1 MKIKQKRKQIFPYII
16 LAVTLLWLM
25 KFWGLTLSGMFQKP
39 TSREVTLFYIANWP
53 SLIFDL
59 YPVSAIDGRYN
70 IEAGFFNP
78 LVMTVNAIGWGII
91 GFIVGFIISLK
102 KPDMTISLSKLKR
115 EIFSDNRDIRITV
128 SLWIYSLLVVTLL
141 GFNQLTFQIM
151 PAISMVFFI
160 IQFFLLMSTLLFPI
174 IAPLLIMES
183 TIHLVRGK
191 KRKDYLNLSQRVA
204 LRCVLISSI
213 FLIVAFLIIYFTRQ

>member
-1 MKIKQKRKQIFPYII
+1 MKITQKRKQILPYII
-16 LAVTLLWLM
+16 LALTLLWLM
-25 KFWGLTLSGMFQKP
+25 KFWGLTLSEMLENPK
-39 TSREVTLFYIANWP
+39 SREVTFFYIANWP

-59 YPVSAIDGRYN
+59 YPVFEIDGRYN

-102 KPDMTISLSKLKR
+102 KPDMTISLTKLKG

-128 SLWIYSLLVVTLL
+128 SLWIYSLLVITLL

-151 PAISMVFFI
+151 PAIFMVFFI
-160 IQFFLLMSTLLFPI
+160 IQFFLLISTLLFPI

-183 TIHLVRGK
+183 TIHLVRDK
-191 KRKDYLNLSQRVA
+191 KRVDYLNLSQRVV
-204 LRCVLISSI
+204 LWCVLTSTI
-213 FLIVAFLIIYFTRQ
+213 FLTIAFLIFHFTRP